1 MSLQEITTPE
11 EYIAITR
18 SAGWNVILCSAEW
31 CKVCQEVK
39 PKLIALAKVYEHV
52 KFYVVDEAVEHADVD
67 DVKKLPT
74 VLVYKN
80 GKPAIMH
87 VGGDMTPIESLIKAM

>member
-1 MSLQEITTPE
+1 MQAITTPE
-11 EYIAITR
+11 EYIAAIR

-39 PKLIALAKVYEHV
+39 PHIEMMAKKYEHV
-52 KFYVVDEAVEHADVD
+52 KFHVVDEEVEHADVA

-74 VLVYKN
+74 VLVYKD
-80 GKPAIMH
+80 GHPRLMH
-87 VGGDMTPIESLIKAM
+87 VGGNMEPVEKLFT